1 MCVGFIQPVLTS
13 ILHAW
18 LRDRNIMSFLAGTPP
33 VNTILTQALPGSPA
47 MKIQVVSL
55 KSGFDFEVKLSYDP
69 TVSWKNGQQKWLQV
83 VFWVFCFDFGGV
95 QELFVCFSASI
106 WSFFWFGLR
115 HLFFL
120 WCVCVR
126 RTVLLFLLSSI
137 GLYLRMFK
145 DDVSLAILCELFWI
159 GIPLNRFKGCWWPP
173 TIGVESPGT
182 CIFVRCRGSFRQE
195 NTQWPPGKK
204 Q

>member
-115 HLFFL
+115 HLFFSL
-120 WCVCVR
+120 VCVC
-126 RTVLLFLLSSI
+126 
-137 GLYLRMFK
+137 
-145 DDVSLAILCELFWI
+145 D
-159 GIPLNRFKGCWWPP
+159 
-173 TIGVESPGT
+173 
-182 CIFVRCRGSFRQE
+182 VRCCCFCYLPLVYICVCLKMMYPWQFFVSCSG
-195 NTQWPPGKK
+195 
-204 Q
+204 